1 MTVLSKRIITSTQE
15 FDLQIMDLDPP
26 RGFGPALEVFDKFT
40 DHHHSTLAPWN
51 RDPDVFAVQKNS
63 SFQHTGISAGS
74 VKYIQKTSIFQ
85 AAPVVDGVVTVQDIK
100 VVTTSWIPNLDGDF
114 GSFQVSRA
122 KMARLE

>member
-1 MTVLSKRIITSTQE
+1 
-15 FDLQIMDLDPP
+15 MDLDPP
-26 RGFGPALEVFDKFT
+26 RGGFGPTREVFDKFT
-40 DHHHSTLAPWN
+40 DHHAHSTLAPWN